1 MRERKQLG
9 QAFGRVLKELRQKAE
24 LTQEQLG
31 FEAGLERIYISLL
44 ERGQRSPS
52 LVVILDLAKALGTT
66 GNEIVAKVE
75 QRLNAGKRVR

>member
-9 QAFGRVLKELRQKAE
+9 QAFGRVLKELRQQAQM
-24 LTQEQLG
+24 TQEQLG

-52 LVVILDLAKALGTT
+52 LVVILDLAKALDTT
-66 GNEIVAKVE
+66 GSEIVSKVE
-75 QRLNAGKRVR
+75 QRLTVGRRSR